1 MAFDDSK
8 YKDPDRGWREFA
20 RWEIMPQGPWVPNP
34 KDRIF
39 DEDNGFWIVDTVDY
53 STGLSVLKKW
63 NLPEDP
69 PGDADDLIVG
79 VGPGYSSESYRMFLD
94 TSTTPFTLSPDLR
107 LRGYSRNASYYRVF
121 LDADISEEFGKVI
134 SVMYDPAG
142 NFLGDT
148 IPLIKVE
155 DPSSPTGSSVWL
167 EVGYTAEN
175 MDNGQLVTIVFY
187 GPDGGQ
193 LSQAQCLVKLSA
205 AVRRAD
211 ASKKY
216 VQSIYLDSP
225 YISAADRQVVE
236 FPVNATVESLPLTAV
251 VQYSDGT
258 HYRSTI
264 DGQRVFLFGLENY
277 IATEPGQEFDMT
289 LAYQLAADEI
299 SYNLTP
305 TTQRRL
311 TADYV
316 ARSVQAKGA
325 FNCKLF
331 VYPVWVNAS
340 QGYRLEFW
348 MYNID
353 RQAYYNV
360 TPYMEL
366 GSNSNPFDP
375 KSYGTVQTMTWALDI
390 NKVDGRFPIFRKV
403 QVIQLALL
411 NSGDN
416 QGANW
421 EIIFT
426 PDQPTGYGRGMIAD
440 MEYVNVNFWRLHLA
454 NGVSNQAQWL
464 NKMYYAAQP
473 LFNPDLEAEA
483 PKPTHFIVQTLHNSY
498 EYKVEQWDEDLVV
511 NNDLDDGEL
520 LYIRWVK
527 RDYDT
532 DLQLAITA
540 LPVKIRD

>member
-20 RWEIMPQGPWVPNP
+20 RWEIMPAGPWVPNP

-53 STGLSVLKKW
+53 STGLSTLRKW
-63 NLPEDP
+63 NPPEDP
-69 PGDADDLIVG
+69 AGDADDLIVG
-79 VGPGYSSESYRMFLD
+79 VGPGYSSESYRVFLD
-94 TSTTPFTLSPDLR
+94 QSTTPFTLSPDFR
-107 LRGYSRNASYYRVF
+107 LHGYSRNAAYYRVF
-121 LDADISEEFGKVI
+121 LDADISEEYGKVI
-134 SVMYDPAG
+134 STMYDSSG

-148 IPLIKVE
+148 VPLIQID
-155 DPSSPTGSSVWL
+155 DPQSPTGTSVWL
-167 EVGYTAEN
+167 SEGYTSEK

-187 GPDGGQ
+187 NADGGQ
-193 LSQAQCLVKLSA
+193 LSQAQCLIHNSA

-216 VQSIYLDSP
+216 VQALYLDSP
-225 YISAADRQVVE
+225 YISSADRQVVE

-264 DGQRVFLFGLENY
+264 DNNRVFLWGLENY

-289 LAYQLAADEI
+289 LAYQLASDEI
-299 SYNLTP
+299 SYNMTP
-305 TTQRRL
+305 STERRI
-311 TADYV
+311 TASYI

-331 VYPVWVNAS
+331 VYPVWVNAA

-353 RQAYYNV
+353 RQLYYNV

-375 KSYGTVQTMTWALDI
+375 KAYGVVQTMTWALDI

-416 QGANW
+416 QQANW
-421 EIIFT
+421 EIHFT
-426 PDQPTGYGRGMIAD
+426 PDQAAAYGRGLVAD
-440 MEYVNVNFWRLHLA
+440 MEYVNVNYYKLHLA
-454 NGVSNQAQWL
+454 NGAVTQAQWL
-464 NKMYYAAQP
+464 DKMFYAAQP
-473 LFNPDLEAEA
+473 LYNTDTESEA
-483 PKPTHFIVQTLHNSY
+483 PTPTHFIVQTLHNEY
-498 EYKVEQWDEDLVV
+498 EFAVSQWGADLVV
-511 NNDLDDGEL
+511 NNDLADGEL
-520 LYIRWVK
+520 LYIRWI
-527 RDYDT
+527 RRTYDS

-540 LPVKIRD
+540 VPVAIRD